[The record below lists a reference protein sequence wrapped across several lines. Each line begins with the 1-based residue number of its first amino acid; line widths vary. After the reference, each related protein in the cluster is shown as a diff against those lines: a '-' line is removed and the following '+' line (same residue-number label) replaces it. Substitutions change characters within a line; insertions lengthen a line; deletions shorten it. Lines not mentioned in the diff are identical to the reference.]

1 MSHIRYGIVV
11 WHHSHIA
18 IRKKIQACANKFLR
32 VIFFLKPRE
41 SVRPI
46 MKEHNIL
53 SVNQIYQVEVS
64 KLMQKYVLKSI
75 PSPFVKMFQTQ
86 TRTTTTSTR
95 SGTSIIQ
102 APFSTLKCT
111 QSIRCSGPKIWNSVP
126 KEIRYMP
133 TNSLDFSNLN
143 PNPLKLFVS
152 KMKEYAIQNI
162 DFI

>member
-1 MSHIRYGIVV
+1 
-11 WHHSHIA
+11 
-18 IRKKIQACANKFLR
+18 
-32 VIFFLKPRE
+32 
-41 SVRPI
+41 

-64 KLMQKYVLKSI
+64 KLMQKYALKSI

-86 TRTTTTSTR
+86 TRTTATSTR

-126 KEIRYMP
+126 KEIRYRP
-133 TNSLDFSNLN
+133 TNSLDLSDLN
-143 PNPLKLFVS
+143 PNPLKLFLP
-152 KMKEYAIQNI
+152 KIKEYAIQNV